1 MIVWNRKCIT
11 EPFNQIIQSI
21 KHPNIHMSLHQQ
33 FDMENGTEDEHAWVN
48 LVENS
53 ALKTVI

>member
-1 MIVWNRKCIT
+1 
-11 EPFNQIIQSI
+11 
-21 KHPNIHMSLHQQ
+21 MSLHQQ